1 MQSFREYLNA
11 LKTNSHMRQCF
22 SLMFWNLVGIP
33 LGIVT
38 NIVITRYM
46 GADSFGDYLYIQRV
60 FELAFILLGF
70 GVVQSLNR
78 VVLLAKDDK
87 HRRQLF
93 GSGLICLF
101 GVYIIICCALYVVAF
116 VSPNF
121 RDKGILN
128 IFLLM
133 IPFSIVFY
141 VLQYLEQVLPSCN
154 KINWLIIQRYT
165 PRVGFFLIGLFVYF
179 FVMKRNLSWNP
190 VVVVWS
196 SFLLT
201 QLIVYLYVLRKMK
214 PSFTNVKCRIQEI
227 KCSIKEYGRHV
238 YIGNLF
244 STAFAALMPVI
255 LSMVSETNSNVGFY
269 SLSCT
274 LSSPLSFIPIVIA
287 TSHYQQFASYA
298 SIPRKLL
305 LVTCGISIFAL
316 VVLWALIG
324 PFISFFYT
332 EEFLPVIAL
341 TFITSIGTLLYGI
354 SDFFSRFLMAK
365 GMGKLLRNSSF
376 IVGFTTFMCSL
387 IMIPL
392 FHAIGAAITNMMA
405 GVVYLVTI
413 VLYYKKCIK

>member
-1 MQSFREYLNA
+1 
-11 LKTNSHMRQCF
+11 
-22 SLMFWNLVGIP
+22 
-33 LGIVT
+33 
-38 NIVITRYM
+38 
-46 GADSFGDYLYIQRV
+46 
-60 FELAFILLGF
+60 
-70 GVVQSLNR
+70 
-78 VVLLAKDDK
+78 
-87 HRRQLF
+87 
-93 GSGLICLF
+93 
-101 GVYIIICCALYVVAF
+101 
-116 VSPNF
+116 
-121 RDKGILN
+121 
-128 IFLLM
+128 M

-316 VVLWALIG
+316 VVLWTLIG

-392 FHAIGAAITNMMA
+392 FHAIGAAIANMMA